1 MATNHPL
8 HRLARR
14 CALFALTVAGL
25 ISAPAVMAS
34 SNIWLTNA
42 DIGLLR
48 SQPARTAALMQRCDK
63 EIDTQAAPVAVFA
76 PPAHYS
82 KTGVVENAM
91 GKRFA
96 SDGELAY
103 RAALCYAVS
112 QDLRY
117 AQHAQAIIS
126 AWADTLQY
134 VPSEQGASDLNFD
147 LPAYVIAASMV
158 RNANRWN
165 DASFRHLITRIAL
178 PLSHSDRKNN
188 HANWGVLLNASI
200 AAYTGDAAL
209 LASSRTRWLEL
220 MDSEVAADGSLP
232 LEICRSDSTAYCS
245 GARKGING
253 LSYTHYTLLPTIAAA
268 RIFDLQGQAVWHS
281 PQGNKLSAAYRKAA
295 AWTLH
300 PETFPYYQSN
310 GGRLNGVNNAAYFTL
325 LQRQF
330 PNADGGQVIANGKLW
345 MNGLEWVVLFP

>member
-1 MATNHPL
+1 MATIRSLN
-8 HRLARR
+8 LAASRVAVWSL
-14 CALFALTVAGL
+14 ALAGL
-25 ISAPAVMAS
+25 MCAPAAMAA
-34 SNIWLTNA
+34 SNIWLTDA

-103 RAALCYAVS
+103 RAGLCYVVS
-112 QDLRY
+112 QDKRY
-117 AQHAQAIIS
+117 AQHAQTIIS
-126 AWADTLQY
+126 AWADTLQS
-134 VPSEQGASDLNFD
+134 VPSEQGASDINFD

-158 RNANRWN
+158 RGVSDWN
-165 DASFRHLITRIAL
+165 DASFRRLITRIAL

-245 GARKGING
+245 GERKGING
-253 LSYTHYTLLPTIAAA
+253 LSYTHYTLLPTTAAA
-268 RIFDLQGQAVWHS
+268 RIFDMQGQAVWHS

-310 GGRLNGVNNAAYFTL
+310 GGHLNGVNNAAYFTL

-345 MNGLEWVVLFP
+345 MNGLEWVVLFQ